1 MQNRVACIQT
11 ATVVEEALNLVVEEI
26 CQPRRVEEVL
36 HSVLEA
42 EEGVQR
48 VGAVLIVIKEEAL

>member
-26 CQPRRVEEVL
+26 CKPRRVEEVL

-48 VGAVLIVIKEEAL
+48 VGEVLIVIKEEAL